1 MVHAP
6 KPQSSSRRLPGRV
19 GASLKTLLL
28 LVMALGPG
36 SAAHAQA
43 ISAAQVPPLAFVAL
57 QQLYPQARNVKW
69 KRAQGWYQASY
80 TQSQTYRL
88 VRFDTNGDVQASGL
102 DVAPDALPLPVRQ
115 TLAQR
120 FPNRKICQAAEV
132 TNAHTKGITYE
143 MATCESYVS
152 SIIILTANGVKV
164 PHARKE

>member
-1 MVHAP
+1 
-6 KPQSSSRRLPGRV
+6 
-19 GASLKTLLL
+19 
-28 LVMALGPG
+28 MALGPG
-36 SAAHAQA
+36 LTAHAQA
-43 ISAAQVPPLAFVAL
+43 ILPAQVPPLAFEAL

-102 DVAPDALPLPVRQ
+102 DVAPGALPLPVQ
-115 TLAQR
+115 HTLAQR
-120 FPNRKICQAAEV
+120 FPNRKICQAAEI
-132 TNAHTKGITYE
+132 TNAHTKDITYE